1 MIMPLHDWIQPISTY
16 LRPDGTMEEA
26 ARIMLETGLDVLVVG
41 DAAGRM
47 LGEFSSSSLYQMIVD
62 KMPGTAPIRDFI
74 KTDAVT
80 TRMDKLSEMTVEQI
94 EQLVSNSPGAYTVVI
109 DDHRRMIGI
118 LTKANLAPK
127 FLGSKKEANFCQHD
141 DRSRPP
147 EKSALKHPYQ
157 AMFSWDHIL
166 TCDKRMKQCI
176 ALAAKTAR
184 HSTPLLLRGESGTG
198 KELFAHAVHQ
208 ESDRA
213 HGPFITVNCAS
224 IPEHLLEAEFLG
236 YEPGAFTGADRAGRI
251 GKLELARG
259 GTLFLDEI
267 GDMPLALQAKMLRVL
282 EGKDFFR
289 VGGSRPIQTDVR
301 IIAATHAPLEDMMTA
316 KTFRADLYYRLHIM
330 TLTIPPL
337 RERRN
342 DILLLANAFIRQ
354 LNPVLNTRV
363 TGIEEAVQE
372 ALYQYEWPGN
382 IRQLRNVM
390 ERGMI
395 LAEEG
400 KLSFADL
407 PEEIVQSAAAGIGR
421 DLVHAAEKRELE
433 RSLRE
438 TNGNKTKAARLLG
451 ISRSAL
457 YEKLKKYRI

>member
-1 MIMPLHDWIQPISTY
+1 MTMPLHDWIQPISTC
-16 LRPDGTMEEA
+16 LRPDDTMEEA
-26 ARIMLETGLDVLVVG
+26 ARIMLETGLDVIVVG

-47 LGEFSSSSLYQMIVD
+47 IGEFSSSSLYQMIVD
-62 KMPGTAPIRDFI
+62 KMPVTVPIRDFI

-80 TRMDKLSEMTVEQI
+80 TRMDKLSEMTLEQI
-94 EQLVSNSPGAYTVVI
+94 EQMVSNCPGAYTVVV

-118 LTKANLAPK
+118 LTRENLTR
-127 FLGSKKEANFCQHD
+127 QHD
-141 DRSRPP
+141 DRSRAP

-157 AMFSWDHIL
+157 AMYSWDHII
-166 TCDKRMKQCI
+166 TCDKRMKHCI

-184 HSTPLLLRGESGTG
+184 HNTPILLRGESGTG

-213 HGPFITVNCAS
+213 NGPFITVNCAS

-236 YEPGAFTGADRAGRI
+236 YEPGAFTGAHRAGRL

-267 GDMPLALQAKMLRVL
+267 GDMPLALQAKLLRVL

-301 IIAATHAPLEDMMTA
+301 IIAATHAPLEDMMAA
-316 KTFRADLYYRLHIM
+316 KAFRADLYYRLHIM

-337 RERRN
+337 RERRS
-342 DILLLANAFIRQ
+342 DILLLAHAFIKQ

-400 KLSFADL
+400 ELSFADL
-407 PEEIVQSAAAGIGR
+407 PEEIAQSAAAGIGR
-421 DLVHAAEKRELE
+421 DLVHEVEKRELE
-433 RSLRE
+433 RTLRE

-451 ISRSAL
+451 ISRSAF

>member
-1 MIMPLHDWIQPISTY
+1 MTMPLHDWIQPISTS
-16 LRPDGTMEEA
+16 LRPDDTMEEA
-26 ARIMLETGLDVLVVG
+26 ARIMLETGLDVIVVG
-41 DAAGRM
+41 DASGRM

-62 KMPGTAPIRDFI
+62 KMPVTVPIRDFI

-80 TRMDKLSEMTVEQI
+80 TRMDKLSEMTLEQI
-94 EQLVSNSPGAYTVVI
+94 EQMVSNCPGAYMVVV

-118 LTKANLAPK
+118 LTRENLAR
-127 FLGSKKEANFCQHD
+127 QHD
-141 DRSRPP
+141 DRSRAP
-147 EKSALKHPYQ
+147 EKNALKHPYQ
-157 AMFSWDHIL
+157 AMYSWDHII
-166 TCDKRMKQCI
+166 TCDKRVKHCI

-184 HSTPLLLRGESGTG
+184 HNTPILLRGESGTG

-213 HGPFITVNCAS
+213 NGPFITVNCAS

-236 YEPGAFTGADRAGRI
+236 YEPGAFTGAHRAGRL

-267 GDMPLALQAKMLRVL
+267 GDMPLALQAKLLRVL

-301 IIAATHAPLEDMMTA
+301 IIAATHAPLEDMMAA

-337 RERRN
+337 RERRS
-342 DILLLANAFIRQ
+342 DILLLAHAFIKQ

-372 ALYQYEWPGN
+372 VLDQYEWPGN

-400 KLSFADL
+400 ELSFADL
-407 PEEIVQSAAAGIGR
+407 PEEIAQTAAAGTGR
-421 DLVHAAEKRELE
+421 DLVHEVEKRELE
-433 RSLRE
+433 RTLRE

-451 ISRSAL
+451 ISRSAF

>member
-1 MIMPLHDWIQPISTY
+1 MTMRLHDWIQPISAF
-16 LRPDGTMEEA
+16 LRPDDTMEEA
-26 ARIMLETGLDVLVVG
+26 ARIMLDSGLDVLAVR
-41 DAAGRM
+41 DASGRI
-47 LGEFSSSSLYQMIVD
+47 LGGFSSSSLYQMIVENVSF
-62 KMPGTAPIRDFI
+62 TAPIRNYI

-80 TRMDKLSEMTVEQI
+80 ARMDKLSEMTL
-94 EQLVSNSPGAYTVVI
+94 EQLEQMVSHGPEGYRVVVDEHQRI
-109 DDHRRMIGI
+109 IGM
-118 LTKANLAPK
+118 LTKARMARALLESRK
-127 FLGSKKEANFCQHD
+127 QSISCQHD
-141 DRSRPP
+141 DISRLP
-147 EKSALKHPYQ
+147 ERNALKHPFQ
-157 AMFSWDHIL
+157 AMYSWDHII
-166 TCDKRMKQCI
+166 TSDKRMKHCI

-184 HSTPLLLRGESGTG
+184 HHTPLLLRGESGTG

-236 YEPGAFTGADRAGRI
+236 YESGAFTGADRAGRI

-267 GDMPLALQAKMLRVL
+267 GDMPLALQAKLLRVL

-289 VGGSRPIQTDVR
+289 VGGSRPIHTDVR
-301 IIAATHAPLEDMMTA
+301 IIAATHAPLEEMMAA

-337 RERRN
+337 RQRRS

-363 TGIEEAVQE
+363 TGIEDAAQE
-372 ALYQYEWPGN
+372 VLYQYDWPGN

-400 KLSFADL
+400 ELSFADL
-407 PEEIVQSAAAGIGR
+407 PEEIAQTAARTGG
-421 DLVHAAEKRELE
+421 DVVHAAEKREIE
-433 RSLRE
+433 RTLRE

-451 ISRSAL
+451 ISRSAF
-457 YEKLKKYRI
+457 YEKLKKYRM